1 MFFFFLMIPR
11 PPRSTQSRSSAASDV
26 YKRQHLLSGVKP
38 PAYEPTIQLYPNPF
52 KNEIV
57 IVNQHNCSDL
67 FFKLIDINGKTVIT
81 SSIKGNK
88 VSVPVNIS
96 TGIYN
101 AVLIDGSGKILIT
114 QKMVKE

>member
-1 MFFFFLMIPR
+1 M
-11 PPRSTQSRSSAASDV
+11 
-26 YKRQHLLSGVKP
+26 
-38 PAYEPTIQLYPNPF
+38 E
-52 KNEIV
+52 
-57 IVNQHNCSDL
+57 NCNYL
-67 FFKLIDINGKTVIT
+67 K
-81 SSIKGNK
+81 IKGNK